1 VRSAAGA
8 EGHDLTGRVPN
19 LAGDPHIPAIKVY
32 RYVQVQVDVEE
43 TDFAGDSHGEFG
55 RHGGELGK
63 RRRPK

>member
-1 VRSAAGA
+1 
-8 EGHDLTGRVPN
+8 
-19 LAGDPHIPAIKVY
+19 
-32 RYVQVQVDVEE
+32 VQVQVDVEE